1 MDPKDDLKDDIVA
14 VLLKL
19 HHKIDFLKEKVD
31 KLCET
36 TNCFEFGPAPAKKN
50 EKEEK

>member
-1 MDPKDDLKDDIVA
+1 MDPKNDLKDDIED

-36 TNCFEFGPAPAKKN
+36 TNCFEALPPPAKKN
-50 EKEEK
+50 KKNEK